1 MDIARVYFIIG
12 YYLRLRR
19 AIITF
24 ILYKEGKVDYLFLGS
39 YRPIALENT
48 LSKIL
53 ERVIVD
59 YIVDMA
65 KEYAL
70 LL

>member
-1 MDIARVYFIIG
+1 MTI
-12 YYLRLRR
+12 
-19 AIITF
+19 F
-24 ILYKEGKVDYLFLGS
+24 ILYKEGKADYLFPKS
-39 YRPIALENT
+39 YRSIALENT

-53 ERVIVD
+53 ERVIAD
-59 YIVDMA
+59 YIIDTA

>member
-1 MDIARVYFIIG
+1 M
-12 YYLRLRR
+12 
-19 AIITF
+19 F
-24 ILYKEGKVDYLFLGS
+24 ILCKEGKTDYLFLGS
-39 YRPIALENT
+39 YCPIALENT

-59 YIVDMA
+59 YIVDTA